1 MSAAEKYPL
10 LYAISSPAD
19 LRAMP
24 AEAMPALC
32 REIRDYLLETVP
44 RTGGHLA
51 SNLGVVE
58 LTVALHRVFDTPHD
72 RIIFDVGHQS
82 YVHKLLTGRR
92 EAFCDLRRPG
102 GLSGFTRR
110 DESEYDAFGAGHS
123 STSLSAAL
131 GFARA
136 DRLAGRKTFTVAV
149 VGDGAYTGGMIH
161 EALNNCAPDLP
172 LIIVLNENE
181 MSISRNIGGFA
192 RYIAGI
198 RNSGNYRRAKNLTT
212 RILPRIPLL
221 GKPMFRLLRAIKQA
235 VKNRLYSSNYFEELG
250 LYYLGPAD
258 GNSYAETEALLRAA
272 KEKNESVILH
282 LLTKKGKGYVPAEE
296 HPAEYHSVY
305 VGADGLEHMPTAAGR
320 ALTALASEDSS
331 VAAITAAMRE
341 GTGLCPFFDAHP
353 ERAFDVGIAEAHAVT
368 FAAGL
373 AAAGM
378 KPYVAVYST
387 FLQRAYDSLVHDVAL
402 QGLPVRLLVDRAG
415 LSSGDG
421 PTHHGIFDVAFLSHI
436 PGMRLLAP
444 AAVGS
449 LSAMLGDSLSAE
461 GPLAIR
467 YENRADD
474 PAILSAFYPNGDF
487 GTYGVRPDFESPA
500 DCRDGL
506 ILTYGAVVTEALRA
520 RRMLAERGKRVGILL
535 FELLAPQS
543 EAVERI
549 LPYVTGVPRLVFL
562 EEGIRAGG
570 AGMLC
575 LDALRARGVQAECHL
590 LAIDGHFADPKE
602 LCELRPYCKISAEDV
617 AKIFLS

>member
-1 MSAAEKYPL
+1 MSDSRYPL
-10 LYAISSPAD
+10 LFSISSPTD

-24 AEAMPALC
+24 EEAMPALC
-32 REIRDYLLETVP
+32 EEIRAYLLETIP
-44 RTGGHLA
+44 KTGGHLA

-58 LTVALHRVFDTPHD
+58 LTVALHRVFDTPTD

-92 EAFCDLRRPG
+92 EAFDTLRTPG

-110 DESEYDAFGAGHS
+110 AESEYDAFGAGHS

-131 GFARA
+131 GFAKA
-136 DRLAGRKTFTVAV
+136 DRLAGRKSYTVAV

-161 EALNNCAPDLP
+161 EALNNCEPDLP

-198 RNSGNYRRAKNLTT
+198 RNSGNYRRAKTLTT

-221 GKPMFRLLRAIKQA
+221 GKPLYRLLRGIKQLI
-235 VKNRLYSSNYFEELG
+235 KNRLFSSNYFEELG

-258 GNSYAETEALLRAA
+258 GNSYTETAFLLRQA
-272 KEKNESVILH
+272 KKQNESVILH
-282 LLTKKGKGYVPAEE
+282 LSTKKGKGYLPAEE

-305 VGADGLEHMPTAAGR
+305 TSQKTGEHMPAAAGR
-320 ALTALASEDSS
+320 MLGTLAAEDES

-341 GTGLCPFFDAHP
+341 GTGLCPFFEAYP

-378 KPYVAVYST
+378 KPYVALYST
-387 FLQRAYDSLVHDVAL
+387 FLQRAYDSIVHDVAL
-402 QGLPVRLLVDRAG
+402 QRLPVRLLVDRAG
-415 LSSGDG
+415 LAPGDG

-436 PGMRLLAP
+436 PEMTIFAP
-444 AAVGS
+444 ATVGS
-449 LSAMLGDSLSAE
+449 LSAILRDSLSASA
-461 GPLAIR
+461 PLAIR

-474 PAILSAFYPNGDF
+474 PAITETFYPNGDY
-487 GTYGVRPDFESPA
+487 GAHGVRPSFKAPDEA
-500 DCRDGL
+500 RDGV
-506 ILTYGAVVTEALRA
+506 ILTYGAITAEALRA
-520 RRMLAERGKRVGILL
+520 RAILAAQGMAVGVILL
-535 FELLAPQS
+535 ERLKPYDSLAALLAPHL
-543 EAVERI
+543 AGAPRI
-549 LPYVTGVPRLVFL
+549 LFL
-562 EEGIRAGG
+562 EEGIAAGG
-570 AGMLC
+570 AGML
-575 LDALRARGVQAECHL
+575 LGDALQRAGVSTPYRV
-590 LAIDGHFADPKE
+590 LAIEDHFASPPHPVS
-602 LCELRPYCKISAEDV
+602 LRTYCGISAEDA
-617 AKIFLS
+617 AK

>member
-1 MSAAEKYPL
+1 MNDCRYPL
-10 LYAISSPAD
+10 LFSISSPAD

-24 AEAMPALC
+24 EEAMPALC
-32 REIRDYLLETVP
+32 EEIRAYLLETVP

-58 LTVALHRVFDTPHD
+58 LTVALHREFDTPND

-92 EAFCDLRRPG
+92 EAFDTLRTPG
-102 GLSGFTRR
+102 GLSGFTKRS
-110 DESEYDAFGAGHS
+110 ESEYDAFGAGHS

-136 DRLAGRKTFTVAV
+136 DRLSGRQSYTVAV

-161 EALNNCAPDLP
+161 EALNNCEPDLP

-198 RNSGNYRRAKNLTT
+198 RNSGNYRRAKRLTT

-221 GKPMFRLLRAIKQA
+221 GKPLYRFLRHVKQA
-235 VKNRLYSSNYFEELG
+235 IKNRLFSSNYFEELG

-258 GNSYAETEALLRAA
+258 GNSYAETAFLLRQA
-272 KEKNESVILH
+272 KKQRESVILH
-282 LLTKKGKGYVPAEE
+282 LSTKKGKGYPPAEE
-296 HPAEYHSVY
+296 HPSEYHSVY
-305 VGADGLEHMPTAAGR
+305 ATHTDGEHMPAACGQV
-320 ALTALASEDSS
+320 LSALAAEDET

-341 GTGLCPFFDAHP
+341 GTGLCPFFEAHP
-353 ERAFDVGIAEAHAVT
+353 TRAFDVGIAEAHAVT

-378 KPYVAVYST
+378 KPYVALYST
-387 FLQRAYDSLVHDVAL
+387 FLQRAYDSILHDVAL

-415 LSSGDG
+415 LAGGDG

-436 PGMRLLAP
+436 PGMQILAP
-444 AAVGS
+444 ATVGS
-449 LSAMLGDSLSAE
+449 LGAMLRDSLTAE

-467 YENRADD
+467 YENRTDD
-474 PAILSAFYPNGDF
+474 PAILSAFYPDGDF
-487 GTYGVRPDFESPA
+487 DAYGVRPSFSSQDEA
-500 DCRDGL
+500 RDGV
-506 ILTYGAVVTEALRA
+506 ILAYGAIVSEALRA
-520 RRMLAERGKRVGILL
+520 R
-535 FELLAPQS
+535 ELLAARGRSVGVILLERLKPYDALS
-543 EAVERI
+543 EA
-549 LPYVTGVPRLVFL
+549 LMPYLRSAPRVLFL
-562 EEGIRAGG
+562 EEGIHSGG
-570 AGMLC
+570 AGML
-575 LDALRARGVQAECHL
+575 LGDALSAAGLTAPYSVK
-590 LAIDGHFADPKE
+590 AIRDHFASPDVPVD
-602 LCELRPYCKISAEDV
+602 LRAFCGIAAEDV
-617 AKIFLS
+617 VKPFLM